1 MRLASGMTK
10 MYILQHFDWAGSIE
24 DLEEL
29 DKNFKKLRD
38 GSEGV
43 EFLGR
48 YSPQNKKF
56 HWTFVFKAKDFK
68 AWTNKSTQDF
78 YKRDFKELTH
88 AVNEYY
94 V

>member
-1 MRLASGMTK
+1 
-10 MYILQHFDWAGSIE
+10 MYILQHFDWLGSIE
-24 DLEEL
+24 KLEEL

-56 HWTFVFKAKDFK
+56 HWTFFFEAKDLK
-68 AWTNKSTQDF
+68 TWTNMKSQDF

-88 AVNEYY
+88 VVTEYY